1 MCGEGGCA
9 TSRVRRG
16 EKVNGEGGLG
26 HGGLQ
31 EEGRCVR
38 RNGCGTRRWRK
49 RGVCVRRGGKLRLDK
64 LCKPAR
70 PDTESDT
77 ANRKWKGRLTS
88 K

>member
-1 MCGEGGCA
+1 
-9 TSRVRRG
+9 
-16 EKVNGEGGLG
+16 
-26 HGGLQ
+26 
-31 EEGRCVR
+31 
-38 RNGCGTRRWRK
+38 
-49 RGVCVRRGGKLRLDK
+49 